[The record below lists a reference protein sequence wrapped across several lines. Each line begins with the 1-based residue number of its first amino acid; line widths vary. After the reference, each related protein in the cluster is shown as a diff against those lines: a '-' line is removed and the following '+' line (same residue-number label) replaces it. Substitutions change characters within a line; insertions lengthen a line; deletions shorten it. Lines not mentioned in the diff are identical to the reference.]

1 MWSAICVLVLQDQK
15 GTGLL
20 LLGMGGVLPSSE
32 TWAEPDFFQCNR
44 QIKQKAGSAPKLI
57 RMGVRC

>member
-1 MWSAICVLVLQDQK
+1 MVVLQDQK

-32 TWAEPDFFQCNR
+32 TRAEPDFFQCNR